1 MKKNDWILL
10 GVICAAAGFLFLW
23 RFLQP
28 SPKSAE
34 IEIKVDGNL
43 QGTYSLWE
51 DQEITIGKTNVLV
64 ISGGKAKMQSAQCPD
79 QICVRQTAISK
90 KGETIVCLPNKV
102 IVEVTE
108 GTKADLDG
116 VVN

>member
-28 SPKSAE
+28 SPESAE
-34 IEIKVDGNL
+34 IEIKVDGSL

-51 DQEITIGKTNVLV
+51 DQEIAIGNTNVLV
-64 ISGGKAKMQSAQCPD
+64 ISDGKAKMRSAECPD
-79 QICVRQTAISK
+79 QICVRQKAISK

-108 GTKADLDG
+108 GNTAELDG
-116 VVN
+116 VAN